1 MRGMGS
7 FLKDAWRLAA
17 PYYRSEE
24 KWIAWVLLISV
35 IALNLATVAMSVV
48 LSYWN
53 REFFNALQ
61 TKDYGAFTDL
71 LLSYRRTDSGLMPGF
86 VWVIVVYILIAV
98 YENYLQS
105 GLEMRWRQWLT
116 NKYLNSWFADRA
128 YYRISL
134 TTDHAAYGTDNPD
147 QRISQDLK
155 DFTRNTLDLTL
166 GLLRQIVSFISFVT
180 ILWGLSG
187 TLAVFGINI
196 PGYMVWIAMVY
207 AALGTW
213 ITHLIGRPL
222 IGLRFHQERVE
233 ADFRY
238 SLMRVRENVEGIA
251 LYGGEREEKGFL
263 HTRFQ
268 SIVGNWWEIM
278 RRTKILNFLVFAYDN
293 AVIVF
298 PYVVA
303 APRFFSGQ
311 IPLGGLSQTAGAFAR
326 VHGALSW
333 FVSAYQRLALWR
345 AEVERL
351 TGFERA
357 IIAARAASTQ
367 GIARENSPDGALHLR
382 GVTLALPD
390 GTRLLENA
398 DLQLPAGRSVLV
410 TGRSGSGKSTLF
422 RAFAGIWP
430 FGSGQI
436 ALPTGKIL
444 FLPQRA
450 YIPLGALK
458 YVVSYPDT
466 PDLHDHAAIAAA
478 LTDAGLAHLAPHLNE
493 DENWAQRLSG
503 GEQQR
508 IALARALLNKPDWLF
523 LDEATASL
531 DTEAEADFYNMLRQ
545 RLPGCTIV
553 SIAHRPTV
561 AAFHDD
567 RVVLQRVQGH
577 PGTLIGP
584 QISPGA

>member
-24 KWIAWVLLISV
+24 KWIAWVLLITV

-61 TKDYGAFTDL
+61 AKDYGAFIDL
-71 LLSYRRTDSGLMPGF
+71 LLTYRRTDSGLMPGF
-86 VWVIVVYILIAV
+86 VWVIVIYIVITV

-105 GLEMRWRQWLT
+105 WLEMRWRRWLT
-116 NKYLNSWFADRA
+116 NKYLNEWFADRA

-134 TTDHAAYGTDNPD
+134 TTDRAAYGTDNPD

-155 DFTRNTLDLTL
+155 EFTRNTLDLTL
-166 GLLRQIVSFISFVT
+166 GLLRQIVSFVSFVT

-187 TLAVFGINI
+187 TLAVFGVDI
-196 PGYMVWIAMVY
+196 PGYMVWIAIVY
-207 AALGTW
+207 AILGTW

-238 SLMRVRENVEGIA
+238 GLMRVRENVEGIA
-251 LYGGEREEKGFL
+251 LYGGEREEKGYL

-268 SIVGNWWEIM
+268 NIVGNWWELM
-278 RRTKILNFLVFAYDN
+278 RRTKTLSFLVSCYDN

-311 IPLGGLSQTAGAFAR
+311 IPLGGLSQTAGAFGR
-326 VHGALSW
+326 VHSALSW

-351 TGFERA
+351 TSFERA
-357 IIAARAASTQ
+357 IIIARAAAGQ
-367 GIARENSPDGALHLR
+367 GIVTAASPDGALHLR
-382 GVTLALPD
+382 GVTLALPN
-390 GTRLLENA
+390 GTKLTENA
-398 DLQLPAGRSVLV
+398 DLTLPVGRSVLV
-410 TGRSGSGKSTLF
+410 TGRSGFGKSTLF
-422 RAFAGIWP
+422 RAIAGIWP
-430 FGSGQI
+430 FGDGQI
-436 ALPTGKIL
+436 GLPAGKIL
-444 FLPQRA
+444 FLPQRT

-466 PDLHDHAAIAAA
+466 PDQHGKAAMEAA
-478 LTDAGLAHLAPHLNE
+478 LTDAGLAHLTPRLDD
-493 DENWAQRLSG
+493 DENWAQQLSG

-531 DTEAEADFYNMLRQ
+531 DTEAEADFYRILRE
-545 RLPGCTIV
+545 RLPDCTIV

-561 AAFHDD
+561 AAFHED
-567 RVVLQRVQGH
+567 RVVLTRAQGEA
-577 PGTLIGP
+577 GQLIKT
-584 QISPGA
+584 

>member
-71 LLSYRRTDSGLMPGF
+71 LLTYRRTDSGLMPGF
-86 VWVIVVYILIAV
+86 VWVVVIYIIIAA

-105 GLEMRWRQWLT
+105 WLEMRWRRWLT
-116 NKYLNSWFADRA
+116 NKYLTEWFADRA

-155 DFTRNTLDLTL
+155 EFTRNTLDLSL
-166 GLLRQIVSFISFVT
+166 GLLRQVVSFISFVT

-187 TLAVFGINI
+187 TLAVLGVNV
-196 PGYMVWIAMVY
+196 PGYMVWIAIVY
-207 AALGTW
+207 AMLGTW
-213 ITHLIGRPL
+213 VTHLVGRPL
-222 IGLRFHQERVE
+222 IGLRFQQERVE

-238 SLMRVRENVEGIA
+238 SLMRVRENTEGIA
-251 LYGGEREEKGFL
+251 LYGGEREEKGYL

-268 SIVGNWWEIM
+268 NIVGNWWEIM
-278 RRTKILNFLVFAYDN
+278 RRTKLLNFLVYSYEY

-303 APRFFSGQ
+303 APRFFSSQ
-311 IPLGGLSQTAGAFAR
+311 IPLGGLTQTAGAFSR
-326 VHGALSW
+326 VHNALSW

-351 TGFERA
+351 TSFERA
-357 IIAARAASTQ
+357 IVTARAASTQ
-367 GIARENSPDGALHLR
+367 RIATAASPDGALRLH
-382 GVTLALPD
+382 GVTLALPN
-390 GTRLLENA
+390 GTKLTENA
-398 DLQLPAGRSVLV
+398 DLVLPAGRSVLI

-422 RAFAGIWP
+422 RAIAGIWP
-430 FGSGQI
+430 FGGGQI

-444 FLPQRA
+444 FLPQRT

-466 PDLHDHAAIAAA
+466 PDLHDPASIAAA

-545 RLPGCTIV
+545 RLPDCTIV

-561 AAFHDD
+561 AAFHED
-567 RVVLQRVQGH
+567 RVVLKREQGR
-577 PGTLIGP
+577 
-584 QISPGA
+584 PGALVRAPINSGA

>member
-61 TKDYGAFTDL
+61 AKDYGAFTDL
-71 LLSYRRTDSGLMPGF
+71 LLTYRRTDSGLMPGF
-86 VWVIVVYILIAV
+86 VWVIVIYIVITV

-105 GLEMRWRQWLT
+105 WLEMRWRTWLT
-116 NKYLNSWFADRA
+116 NKYLNEWFADRA

-134 TTDHAAYGTDNPD
+134 TTDRAAHGTDNPD

-155 DFTRNTLDLTL
+155 EFTRNTLDLTL
-166 GLLRQIVSFISFVT
+166 GLLRQIVSFVSFVT

-187 TLAVFGINI
+187 TLAVFGVNI
-196 PGYMVWIAMVY
+196 PGYMVWIAIIY
-207 AALGTW
+207 AAFGTW

-222 IGLRFHQERVE
+222 IGLRFQQERVE

-238 SLMRVRENVEGIA
+238 GLMRVRENVEGIA
-251 LYGGEREEKGFL
+251 LYGGEREEKGYL

-268 SIVGNWWEIM
+268 NIVGNWWELM
-278 RRTKILNFLVFAYDN
+278 RRSKILGFLVAGYDN

-311 IPLGGLSQTAGAFAR
+311 IPLGGLSQTAGAFGR
-326 VHGALSW
+326 VHSALSW

-351 TGFERA
+351 TSFAHA
-357 IIAARAASTQ
+357 IIAARAAAGQ
-367 GIARENSPDGALHLR
+367 GIATTASQDGALHLR
-382 GVTLALPD
+382 GVTLALPN
-390 GTRLLENA
+390 GTKLTENA
-398 DLQLPAGRSVLV
+398 DLTLPAGRSVLL

-422 RAFAGIWP
+422 RAIAGIWP
-430 FGSGQI
+430 FGDGRI
-436 ALPTGKIL
+436 GLPTGKIL
-444 FLPQRA
+444 FLPQRT

-466 PDLHDHAAIAAA
+466 PDQHGKAAMEAA
-478 LTDAGLAHLAPHLNE
+478 LTDAGLAHLAPRLDD
-493 DENWAQRLSG
+493 DENWAQQLSG

-508 IALARALLNKPDWLF
+508 IALVRALLNKPDWLF

-531 DTEAEADFYNMLRQ
+531 DTEAEADFYRILHE
-545 RLPGCTIV
+545 RLPDCTIV

-561 AAFHDD
+561 AAFHQD
-567 RVVLQRVQGH
+567 RVVLTRA
-577 PGTLIGP
+577 PGEAGGLVK
-584 QISPGA
+584 A